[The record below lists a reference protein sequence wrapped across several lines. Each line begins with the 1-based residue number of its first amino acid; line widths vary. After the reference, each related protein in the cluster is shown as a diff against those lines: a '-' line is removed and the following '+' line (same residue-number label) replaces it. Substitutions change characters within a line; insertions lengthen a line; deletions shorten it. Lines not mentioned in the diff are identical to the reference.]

1 VSMTASAPVCS
12 LSFRTI
18 YLVSCTFIHAAAA
31 AELFFIIRLVD
42 VAGHSSHIVS
52 FTELARFRTVATI
65 QQEILYS
72 RLQSQIFRITS
83 F

>member
-31 AELFFIIRLVD
+31 AELFFYYSTSRRRRSFKPHRLIYRTSQVQNGGD
-42 VAGHSSHIVS
+42 DSAGNIV
-52 FTELARFRTVATI
+52 F
-65 QQEILYS
+65 
-72 RLQSQIFRITS
+72 
-83 F
+83 